1 MKKSLLALGLSLLLT
16 ACGGDKSVETPKAE
30 PTSTTTSASTNV
42 PNGEALN
49 VIASINPPFV
59 TKDER
64 GIAIGFD
71 VEIIQ
76 EIAKRENLNLNI
88 ISRASWDGALDTLDT
103 SEGDIVISAV
113 TLNPERSEKYLASK
127 TYVST
132 PNTLVV
138 VATSPILS
146 INDLAGKVVGVEQGA
161 SLAKDK
167 DKYPNTEFKE
177 FKTSYLALTEVIRKN
192 IDAAAGQKLH
202 MQYLLK
208 DNKDATVRF
217 IDLPSAYPDKVIMVK
232 KGNTELIDKI
242 NSGLDKI
249 KADGTY
255 DEIYQKWFG
264 DDDIAKIAPK

>member
-16 ACGGDKSVETPKAE
+16 ACGSDKSAETPKTE
-30 PTSTTTSASTNV
+30 PTPTASTSTTI
-42 PNGEALN
+42 PNGESLN

-59 TKDER
+59 TKDEQ
-64 GIAIGFD
+64 GTPIGFD
-71 VEIIQ
+71 VEIIN

-88 ISRASWDGALDTLDT
+88 ISRASWDGALDTLD
-103 SEGDIVISAV
+103 SNEGDIVISAV
-113 TLNPERSEKYLASK
+113 TLNPERGAKYLASK

-138 VATSPILS
+138 AATSPIHS
-146 INDLAGKVVGVEQGA
+146 VDDLAGKVVGVEQSS
-161 SLAKDK
+161 SLSKDK
-167 DKYPNTEFKE
+167 DKYPNTEFRE
-177 FKTSYLALTEVIRKN
+177 FKTSYLALTEAVRQN

-232 KGNTELIDKI
+232 KGNTELVEKI

-255 DEIYQKWFG
+255 DTIYKKWFG
-264 DDDIAKIAPK
+264 SIQSQ